1 MRTCRQESPARAL
14 SQPPSRLGRREEAHD
29 KNDLLSSLDILP
41 VQLHCSPYN
50 LHREMGETML
60 MCAVLQDA
68 INCVQW
74 AAVSNSRRARH
85 LAREAEEWV
94 FSNEGNYVFSFVN
107 ICTVLGLD
115 PEYLRS
121 GLSRWRQNHVVRSP
135 RERLS
140 EVRRSQPS
148 KQAR

>member
-1 MRTCRQESPARAL
+1 MQTHRQESHARAI
-14 SQPPSRLGRREEAHD
+14 SQRRSRPGLRDEAHG

-50 LHREMGETML
+50 LYHEMGETLL

-68 INCVQW
+68 INCLQW
-74 AAVSNSRRARH
+74 SVVSDTRRARR

-94 FSNEGNYVFSFVN
+94 FSHEDGYVFSFVN

-115 PEYLRS
+115 PEYLRL
-121 GLSRWRQNHVVRSP
+121 GLKRWRQGHVVRPP
-135 RERLS
+135 RGRLS
-140 EVRRSQPS
+140 VVRRSQPS
-148 KQAR
+148 NQTV